1 MTELFPPIAQAF
13 LIPIAILF
21 AGVCASRSHL
31 QKAFISVIG
40 LAFTVS
46 LFKTMAEVPTGIS
59 GSDTIGLLSI
69 FLAISWVIFG
79 VIQLVLW
86 GRDRRQTKNQ
96 KHP

>member
-1 MTELFPPIAQAF
+1 MTELFPPLAQAF

-21 AGVCASRSHL
+21 AGLCASRSHL

-40 LAFTVS
+40 LAFTAS
-46 LFKTMAEVPTGIS
+46 LFKTIAEVPTGVS

-69 FLAISWVIFG
+69 FLAIAWVIFG

-86 GRDRRQTKNQ
+86 RRDRRQTKSEN
-96 KHP
+96 HS